1 MVIRKGKAEAEK
13 AVRVNLENTTNSSL
27 PKGPC
32 PAFLPQIQFGLKST
46 STFASID
53 SEHSYCSP
61 PHICS
66 PSAWV

>member
-13 AVRVNLENTTNSSL
+13 AVRVNLENTINSSL
-27 PKGPC
+27 PEGPG
-32 PAFLPQIQFGLKST
+32 PAFLPQVQSELKRT

-53 SEHSYCSP
+53 SEQSYYSP

-66 PSAWV
+66 SSAWV